1 MCDII
6 TRLVCDNAFFKI
18 KNFAADRSCFVLSH
32 GETNRFSKIA
42 RERKFTCRL
51 LSPKQRM
58 PRIFVTTL
66 QKKATR
72 STRYSQNKLQRAKLC
87 ILEKKRR
94 IKYDDD
100 NNNNTSNINIL
111 LSDTRCDEESDK
123 HSSIFISS
131 LLREE
136 ND

>member
-1 MCDII
+1 VCVESELFQKNEKEKFNCGS
-6 TRLVCDNAFFKI
+6 RL
-18 KNFAADRSCFVLSH
+18 
-32 GETNRFSKIA
+32 A
-42 RERKFTCRL
+42 RKRARVGCRVR
-51 LSPKQRM
+51 KQRM

-66 QKKATR
+66 QKKRHVTHN
-72 STRYSQNKLQRAKLC
+72 TENKLQRAKLC

-100 NNNNTSNINIL
+100 NNNNNTTSNINIL